1 MASKDK
7 EREAED
13 VEETDAGDASD
24 EALEREQDDS
34 DDDDSDDDDSDDDDS
49 DDDDSDD
56 DDEESDDEAEASGD
70 DDVVDAEFESASDE
84 ESEAEEDDGATP
96 ANLGTTRYVHAA
108 LFSAGILLAYIAG
121 KLLGGLWNVLAEWPA
136 AVDAVPQLLA
146 YSEDD
151 RPTFTM
157 AAGALIGAITIV
169 QIYRRPHIR
178 AWADEVAQELAKVT
192 WPNRETVTNGTI
204 VVVVASIIATAYI
217 AMLDRFWGFV
227 TSLVYGV

>member
-13 VEETDAGDASD
+13 VEETEAGDASD
-24 EALEREQDDS
+24 EEVERDLEDS
-34 DDDDSDDDDSDDDDS
+34 DDEDSDDEDSDDADDS
-49 DDDDSDD
+49 D
-56 DDEESDDEAEASGD
+56 DDEESDEDDVDASG
-70 DDVVDAEFESASDE
+70 DDVVDAEFEAADDE
-84 ESEAEEDDGATP
+84 EAEEEEDDAASP

-151 RPTFTM
+151 RPSFTM
-157 AAGALIGAITIV
+157 AAGALIGAITII
-169 QIYRRPHIR
+169 QIYRKPHIR
-178 AWADEVAQELAKVT
+178 AWADEVAQELTKVT
-192 WPNRETVTNGTI
+192 WPNRETVANGTI
-204 VVVVASIIATAYI
+204 VVVIASIIATLYI
-217 AMLDRFWGFV
+217 AVLDRFWGFV

>member
-1 MASKDK
+1 MASKEK

-13 VEETDAGDASD
+13 VEETEGGDASD
-24 EALEREQDDS
+24 EELDQDLDDSGDDSDDS

-49 DDDDSDD
+49 DY
-56 DDEESDDEAEASGD
+56 EGDDEAEASGD
-70 DDVVDAEFESASDE
+70 DDVVDAEFEAAGE
-84 ESEAEEDDGATP
+84 EETEEEDDGESP

-157 AAGALIGAITIV
+157 AAGAVIGAITII
-169 QIYRRPHIR
+169 QIYRKPHIR
-178 AWADEVAQELAKVT
+178 AWADEVAQELTKVT
-192 WPNRETVTNGTI
+192 WPNRETVANGTI
-204 VVVVASIIATAYI
+204 VVVVASIIATVYI
-217 AMLDRFWGFV
+217 AVLDRFWGFV